1 MSRRRRSHSRGATVL
16 LCLVASA
23 PLAAQSAPKPTAAP
37 TPARSWSAM
46 RARIESD
53 PRLEAWGRPVFR
65 VGSGYDVPPDDA
77 VRDVVVVFGSA
88 TIEGFVNGDLTVV
101 LGDVRLASTAVVNGA
116 LHVVGGDVTAA
127 PGALVRDELVLVGGN
142 ESAPPDLVVGGGHI
156 VIGAPSFGERLRAVV
171 PWLTHGLLWGRL
183 IVPSLG
189 WVWWFA
195 GIAFLI
201 SLLVNLA
208 FHEPVGAS
216 AAMVSTRPLGS
227 FLAGLLV
234 MLLVSPMTLLLVA
247 SVVGALVLPFVLCAI
262 VVAGTIGKAAVA
274 RALGASLA
282 PPEEPESRL
291 VALRSF
297 VIGSIVI
304 DVLYMVPVLGLAT
317 WALSGVL
324 GLGAAVLAFFAALR
338 RENPA
343 VRRDA
348 DVPQVPPAPG
358 RAAVPPLAAEPILA
372 TPSEPARPTV
382 SPASRASAAGAAAVV
397 GADLRAFPH
406 ATFGDRLA
414 AFALDLLLLLI
425 VTMWIEHGRDSGDR
439 FLIYAL
445 AYFIIFWAWKGTTV
459 GGIICNLRV
468 VRVDG
473 SPLGPGE
480 AVVRGLSGVLSM
492 AAAGLGGL
500 WILRDPEQQAWHDRI
515 AGTYVVKVPRE
526 WPIG

>member
-1 MSRRRRSHSRGATVL
+1 
-16 LCLVASA
+16 
-23 PLAAQSAPKPTAAP
+23 
-37 TPARSWSAM
+37 
-46 RARIESD
+46 
-53 PRLEAWGRPVFR
+53 
-65 VGSGYDVPPDDA
+65 
-77 VRDVVVVFGSA
+77 
-88 TIEGFVNGDLTVV
+88 
-101 LGDVRLASTAVVNGA
+101 
-116 LHVVGGDVTAA
+116 
-127 PGALVRDELVLVGGN
+127 
-142 ESAPPDLVVGGGHI
+142 
-156 VIGAPSFGERLRAVV
+156 
-171 PWLTHGLLWGRL
+171 
-183 IVPSLG
+183 
-189 WVWWFA
+189 
-195 GIAFLI
+195 
-201 SLLVNLA
+201 
-208 FHEPVGAS
+208 
-216 AAMVSTRPLGS
+216 
-227 FLAGLLV
+227 
-234 MLLVSPMTLLLVA
+234 
-247 SVVGALVLPFVLCAI
+247 VLPFVLCAI
-262 VVAGTIGKAAVA
+262 VVAATIGKAAVA

-282 PPEEPESRL
+282 PPEDPEPRL

-338 RENPA
+338 HENPA

-348 DVPQVPPAPG
+348 DVPQVPSAPG
-358 RAAVPPLAAEPILA
+358 RAAVPPLAAEPMLA
-372 TPSEPARPTV
+372 IPSEPAPPTA
-382 SPASRASAAGAAAVV
+382 SPISRASAAGAAAVV

-492 AAAGLGGL
+492 AAVGLGGL